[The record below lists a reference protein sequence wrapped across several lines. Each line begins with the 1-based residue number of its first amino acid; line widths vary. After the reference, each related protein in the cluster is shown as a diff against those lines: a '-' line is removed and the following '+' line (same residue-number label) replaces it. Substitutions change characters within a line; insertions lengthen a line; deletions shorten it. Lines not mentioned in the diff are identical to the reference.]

1 MDLLFRILDLD
12 VERQKR
18 SERILRKLVKA
29 YGLEATVYLVHD
41 FLEFGRLGVADK
53 LPALEL
59 NGSII
64 STGRN
69 LSEPFLEEICRRLIS
84 SGKKC

>member
-1 MDLLFRILDLD
+1 MDLIIRILDLD
-12 VERQKR
+12 VQEQKK
-18 SERILRKLVKA
+18 SERILLKLVKA
-29 YGLEATVYLVHD
+29 YGLDATIYLVHD

-59 NGSII
+59 NGAII

-69 LSEPFLEEICRRLIS
+69 LNEPFLEEICRRLS
-84 SGKKC
+84 PPGKK